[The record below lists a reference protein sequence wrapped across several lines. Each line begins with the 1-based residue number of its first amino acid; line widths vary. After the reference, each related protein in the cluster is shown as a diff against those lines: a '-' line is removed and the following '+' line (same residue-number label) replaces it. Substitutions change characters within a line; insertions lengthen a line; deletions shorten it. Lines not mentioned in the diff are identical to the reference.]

1 MRAWLSFLF
10 ALLALIA
17 AGCSTAPGKPGGD
30 PEAPRPDSVMDF
42 NVLYAQNCSAC
53 HGQDGTHGAAVSL
66 ADPEYMA
73 LADEGTLTRVITNGV
88 RGTAMPGF
96 AQSAGGM
103 LTDAQVSAL
112 VRGMRARWAKPISNS
127 SMPSYVAKK
136 PADPKRGEDVY
147 KNFCASCHEGSEKGT
162 ARTGA
167 IRDPA
172 YLSLVSDQG
181 LRTLVIVGRPDWQ
194 APDWRNDIPGRPL
207 SEQQIS
213 DVVAWLAGQRGLNAA
228 TASSAGVGK

>member
-1 MRAWLSFLF
+1 
-10 ALLALIA
+10 
-17 AGCSTAPGKPGGD
+17 
-30 PEAPRPDSVMDF
+30 
-42 NVLYAQNCSAC
+42 
-53 HGQDGTHGAAVSL
+53 
-66 ADPEYMA
+66 
-73 LADEGTLTRVITNGV
+73 
-88 RGTAMPGF
+88 
-96 AQSAGGM
+96 M

-112 VRGMRARWAKPISNS
+112 VRGMRARWAKPISNL
-127 SMPSYVAKK
+127 SMPSYVAKVT
-136 PADPKRGEDVY
+136 ADPKRGDDVY
-147 KNFCASCHEGSEKGT
+147 KNFCASCHEGGEKGT